1 MAFMGGSRLA
11 LLRAARE
18 QAESNQNRAERGG
31 AGLRQA
37 ILDYGSETRAN
48 TYADIAK
55 QQEGRAKEKWALEQ
69 EKYAM
74 QKQALEEAKRKAAAE
89 KALQDQFTEAI
100 AADKRWQFTP
110 KHPDHNQKP
119 HPSSGT
125 PDSAYLLD
133 EGTGE
138 NILADGAP
146 TAEMPGPP
154 SALSGKVSGG
164 NLHMGGTQIGGEM
177 SRIPEAGPGSEIHD
191 FSKFHQAVKDKE
203 PRDLTEMTNRIM
215 AKMQAA
221 GYEVSRGEVLRMAM
235 EKDKELSKAQFDHED
250 HLGEDRRKQLVLQEK
265 MTEHEI
271 DKLNIEKLRDQ
282 LVNDLPKNIGAF
294 YVRNEGLF
302 RDAIQPHTGPGEDT
316 RDPKMLALA
325 KVIRTQLGIDR
336 TDPNY
341 ENVMTNEFS
350 TRMKLV
356 TDDLAKKKTVK
367 GSEAIASYIMNGMR
381 KKPDEEK
388 AKQYKMADS
397 AAKGMAMRNQTLEK
411 AVNFTQRLEQ
421 MTGGTP
427 NASSKIKSFKEE
439 LLGYLDMQGVEF
451 TTMEALSEDVL
462 AGFMRE
468 VSGLTVNE
476 GEAKRLKKVL
486 PGMDKNPEAVL
497 AAWYEFID
505 RAYDQHMD
513 LIEIYED
520 EGQMREGDKWRQKVK
535 WEKGRGKKKSQLI
548 QGQAI
553 LRDKEV
559 IVMMP
564 PLGSEEEVAYV
575 DDVDDLKALIVKGYI
590 VAGRK

>member
-1 MAFMGGSRLA
+1 MAFMGGARLA

-48 TYADIAK
+48 TYADLAK
-55 QQEGRAKEKWALEQ
+55 QQEARAKEKWALEQ
-69 EKYAM
+69 EQYATELAD
-74 QKQALEEAKRKAAAE
+74 KKAA
-89 KALQDQFTEAI
+89 QDQAAIGGFAEGLYAEDQKWQPQYGHGYDEVGRQKMVQEHQAKQGAYDEKYGGMTADQDTDDLLGIDGSEPEAPEPKLPSQSATPGME
-100 AADKRWQFTP
+100 AANRISPRPQ
-110 KHPDHNQKP
+110 
-119 HPSSGT
+119 
-125 PDSAYLLD
+125 
-133 EGTGE
+133 
-138 NILADGAP
+138 P
-146 TAEMPGPP
+146 TAEFEGEP
-154 SALSGKVSGG
+154 SDMAQG
-164 NLHMGGTQIGGEM
+164 
-177 SRIPEAGPGSEIHD
+177 SRDILAAAKIVQE
-191 FSKFHQAVKDKE
+191 
-203 PRDLTEMTNRIM
+203 RM
-215 AKMQAA
+215 AKS
-221 GYEVSRGEVLRMAM
+221 GRNVDLHKIVEVISKKDAELRKHAF
-235 EKDKELSKAQFDHED
+235 EQVDHAKDDE
-250 HLGEDRRKQLVLQEK
+250 RKQLVLQEK

-302 RDAIQPHTGPGEDT
+302 REAIQPHTGPGEDT

-553 LRDKEV
+553 LRDKDV